1 MDVGAIHSRFNVK
14 TFELS
19 KKKKKKKL
27 FVVGLPAGSVLHG
40 TDLFIAV

>member
-19 KKKKKKKL
+19 RKKKKKKL
-27 FVVGLPAGSVLHG
+27 FVVGSPAGSVLPS